1 MSLVYEA
8 LQKAAREKNR
18 FAVPPAPPLQPLQP
32 LPAPAAIPLPPK
44 QSLIPWIGLS
54 LGAVAVVVVSVAV
67 ITRKPSAVSA
77 PPTLPANVPAVPESV
92 STAPVA
98 VAPVPA
104 LPSAPVVVPDNN
116 PGANDARFKLTGIVK
131 FGEEY
136 SAVINGHVVA
146 RDQSVNGAIVKVVTP
161 DRVTL
166 SVDGREIVV
175 RLF

>member
-18 FAVPPAPPLQPLQP
+18 FAAPPAPPLQPAQP
-32 LPAPAAIPLPPK
+32 LPVPAIVSVPPK
-44 QSLIPWIGLS
+44 RSLVPWIGLS
-54 LGAVAVVVVSVAV
+54 LGAVAIVVVSVAV
-67 ITRKPSAVSA
+67 MTRKPSAVSA
-77 PPTLPANVPAVPESV
+77 PTTLPVNIPAVPEPV
-92 STAPVA
+92 PPAPVA
-98 VAPVPA
+98 VAPV
-104 LPSAPVVVPDNN
+104 LPPPGAPVVAPDNN
-116 PGANDARFKLTGIVK
+116 PAANDARFKLTGIVK

-146 RDQSVNGAIVKVVTP
+146 RDQSVNGAIVKVVMP

>member
-18 FAVPPAPPLQPLQP
+18 FSPPPLQPAQS
-32 LPAPAAIPLPPK
+32 LPVSVVVSVPPK
-44 QSLIPWIGLS
+44 RSLVPWIGLS
-54 LGAVAVVVVSVAV
+54 LGAVAIVVVSVAV
-67 ITRKPSAVSA
+67 MMRKPSAVSA
-77 PPTLPANVPAVPESV
+77 PPTLPVNVPAVPEPV
-92 STAPVA
+92 PPAPVA
-98 VAPVPA
+98 VAPV
-104 LPSAPVVVPDNN
+104 LPPPGAPVAAPDNN
-116 PGANDARFKLTGIVK
+116 PAANDARFKLTGIVK

>member
-18 FAVPPAPPLQPLQP
+18 FSPPPLQSAQP
-32 LPAPAAIPLPPK
+32 LPVPAVVSVPPK
-44 QSLIPWIGLS
+44 RSLVPWIGLS
-54 LGAVAVVVVSVAV
+54 LGAVAIVMVSVAV
-67 ITRKPSAVSA
+67 MTRKPSAVSA
-77 PPTLPANVPAVPESV
+77 PPAPPANIPAVPEPV
-92 STAPVA
+92 PPVPVA
-98 VAPVPA
+98 VAPV
-104 LPSAPVVVPDNN
+104 LPPPGVPVAAPDNN
-116 PGANDARFKLTGIVK
+116 SAANDARFKLTGIMK

>member
-18 FAVPPAPPLQPLQP
+18 FAVPPVPSLQPSQ
-32 LPAPAAIPLPPK
+32 LPAPAVVPVPPK
-44 QSLIPWIGLS
+44 RSLLPWIGLS